1 MKTIVLDIEK
11 IIAPI
16 ISSRDSIN
24 RLEGIIRRMRSNNIE
39 LDFSNIDFIS
49 RAATHELLLMKE
61 RLLYRLF
68 FKKVIT
74 FINMNIDVFNMIRI
88 VAANRVAPK
97 EHIDDQELEIVSVEQ
112 LLSRKNQ
119 DPKI

>member
-1 MKTIVLDIEK
+1 METIVLDIEK

-16 ISSRDSIN
+16 VSSRDSIN

>member
-16 ISSRDSIN
+16 VSSRDSIN

-61 RLLYRLF
+61 RLLYQLF
-68 FKKVIT
+68 FKRVIVFT
-74 FINMNIDVFNMIRI
+74 NMNIDVFNMIRI